1 MAIKAT
7 YCEVVERF
15 LDSSY
20 CPHTE
25 CRNIFKDPITD
36 DGTKKSAKGLLCVLP
51 TTVAN
56 PDGTFSKTLTLVD
69 QCTKEM
75 EGKGLLKTVFKDGML
90 TKFTSFAEVKETLS
104 KQ

>member
-36 DGTKKSAKGLLCVLP
+36 DGVKKSAKGLLCVDLDDEL
-51 TTVAN
+51 N
-56 PDGTFSKTLTLVD
+56 YHLID
-69 QCTKEM
+69 QCSKEQ
-75 EGKGLLKTVFKDGML
+75 EQKGCLETVFKDGVL
-90 TKFTSFAEVKETLS
+90 VKEVSLS
-104 KQ
+104 EIRRRLK